1 MCAASGRCE
10 DFCSVIAARLA
21 AHWIA
26 GAMYRIVEAQPVGLN
41 IKQFV
46 IEAPRIARKQ
56 KPGQFVILRLHE
68 KGERIPLTI
77 KAADPVAGTVTIV
90 VQGVGKTTSLL
101 NCLCTG
107 DFVLDIVGPLGKP
120 SEIENFGTVLIL
132 AGSVGTAMALPTAKA
147 LKAAGNHV
155 IFVEGA
161 RSREMVVFEDEVRDA
176 SSEHYMMTDDGT
188 CGEKG
193 LVTAKLNDLLAAGRK
208 IDFVLAVGPIL
219 MMRAVSQITCPLG
232 IRTVVSLNSIM
243 VDGTGM
249 CGGCRVLL
257 GDKSKFACVDG
268 PEFDASLVNFEV
280 LMQRNAMYRD
290 KECESLKDFQQHK
303 QEELAELRAELA
315 AKEAELVRLRSDIE
329 DLSTANEACHG

>member
-1 MCAASGRCE
+1 
-10 DFCSVIAARLA
+10 
-21 AHWIA
+21 
-26 GAMYRIVEAQPVGLN
+26 MYRIIEARPVGFN

-56 KPGQFVILRLHE
+56 RPGQFVILRLRE

-77 KAADPVAGTVTIV
+77 KSSDPISGTVTIV

-101 NCLCTG
+101 NCLEAG
-107 DFVLDIVGPLGKP
+107 DFVLDIVGPLGQP
-120 SEIENFGTVLIL
+120 SEIEHFGTVLIL
-132 AGSVGTAMALPTAKA
+132 AGSVGTAMALPTANA
-147 LKAAGNHV
+147 LKQAGNHV

-161 RSREMVVFEDEVRDA
+161 RTCEMVVFEDEVRDA
-176 SSEHYMMTDDGT
+176 SSEAFIMTDDGT
-188 CGEKG
+188 YGEKG
-193 LVTAKLNDLLAAGRK
+193 LVTAKLNQLLAAGRK
-208 IDFVLAVGPIL
+208 IDFVLAVGPIP

-232 IRTVVSLNSIM
+232 IKTVVSLNSIM

-290 KECESLKDFQQHK
+290 KECESLKQFQEHK
-303 QEELAELRAELA
+303 HEELVQLRAELA
-315 AKEAELVRLRSDIE
+315 AKETELQHLRAEIE
-329 DLSTANEACHG
+329 DLTSVGEATHA